1 MLWPWSSI
9 WDENFRQHAKRSH
22 TLVPTPPVPVLL
34 LSLLSS
40 GNRSPVS
47 SRDSCWIC
55 GTKVSSFYWD
65 LKSDLKSKD
74 GHLFQMCSF
83 GKYLSPPPLPR
94 PCVGHFCFGASI
106 QPGIFISAG
115 ECCTPS
121 PSHPGKSVIFSPGWL
136 PLKDHFAEN
145 AVASY
150 LYTKLRCPICKNCT

>member
-1 MLWPWSSI
+1 MLWPWPSI

-47 SRDSCWIC
+47 SRNSCWIC

-65 LKSDLKSKD
+65 LRSDPENKD

-83 GKYLSPPPLPR
+83 PTWN
-94 PCVGHFCFGASI
+94 
-106 QPGIFISAG
+106 FISAG

-121 PSHPGKSVIFSPGWL
+121 AHTLESPLFFHLVGYPWKTISPKMLSH
-136 PLKDHFAEN
+136 
-145 AVASY
+145 
-150 LYTKLRCPICKNCT
+150 YTSIQN

>member
-22 TLVPTPPVPVLL
+22 TLVATPPVPVLL

-55 GTKVSSFYWD
+55 GTKVSSFTEI
-65 LKSDLKSKD
+65 
-74 GHLFQMCSF
+74 
-83 GKYLSPPPLPR
+83 LSLIRKAKMDIYFKCVVLENISPR

-145 AVASY
+145 AVALY
-150 LYTKLRCPICKNCT
+150 FYTKLRCPICKNCT